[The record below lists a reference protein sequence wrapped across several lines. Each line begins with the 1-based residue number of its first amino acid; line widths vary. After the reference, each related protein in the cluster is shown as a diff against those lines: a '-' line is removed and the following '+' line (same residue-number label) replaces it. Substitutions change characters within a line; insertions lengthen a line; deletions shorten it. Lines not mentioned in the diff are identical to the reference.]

1 MQMQYAM
8 LLKRGSCINDV
19 IYLVSFGS
27 AAVCDGDVGLEE
39 LTLLLLLLMAAGI
52 ISSKIES
59 EKVMCLRAP
68 KRGLQPDLML
78 NSSSYMTTYLKS

>member
-1 MQMQYAM
+1 MKSEMV
-8 LLKRGSCINDV
+8 KTFIKGPFINDV

-27 AAVCDGDVGLEE
+27 VAVCDGEAGLEE

-59 EKVMCLRAP
+59 EKVMCFRAP
-68 KRGLQPDLML
+68 KRGLQPDLMS
-78 NSSSYMTTYLKS
+78 NP

>member
-1 MQMQYAM
+1 MYLGA
-8 LLKRGSCINDV
+8 

-39 LTLLLLLLMAAGI
+39 LTLLLLLLLLMATGI